1 MLKKLNEFFCR
12 DIEDEK
18 SVIMDKFVIGFLLIL
33 VSAIIAMGVLYL
45 GV

>member
-18 SVIMDKFVIGFLLIL
+18 SVIVDRIVIGFLLVL
-33 VSAIIAMGVLYL
+33 VSAIIAMGVVYL